1 MQQPTDIEL
10 RPQEKRKKGKLREY
24 SEALVTAVLIAFV
37 IRSFIVEPF
46 KIPSS
51 SMVPTLVI
59 GDHIFVNKF
68 IYGLR
73 IPLTKTRFFQ
83 FKTPERGDV
92 IVFLYPDDESK
103 DYIKRVVGLPGD
115 KLKFD
120 GTDVYVNG
128 EKMPHEPVVL
138 GKTDDKRVMKVVSGD
153 WGKKLP
159 YFPGWQNLEIFKEET
174 GKADHLVQYERDIYY
189 RPLGSFASI
198 SGGEVTVPEGKYF
211 AMGDNRDN
219 SADSREWGFVPM
231 ENLKGKAMFVWLSLD
246 SDFGWLRWKR
256 FGSWIN

>member
-1 MQQPTDIEL
+1 M
-10 RPQEKRKKGKLREY
+10 
-24 SEALVTAVLIAFV
+24 TAVLIAFV

-73 IPLTKTRFFQ
+73 IPLTKIRFFQ

-115 KLKFD
+115 KLRFE
-120 GTDVYVNG
+120 GTNVYVNG
-128 EKMPHEPVVL
+128 EKMPHETVVL
-138 GKTDDKRVMKVVSGD
+138 GKTDDKRVLKVVSGD

-159 YFPGWQNLEIFKEET
+159 YVPGWQNLEIFKEET
-174 GKADHLVQYERDIYY
+174 GKADHLVQYERDLYY
-189 RPLGSFASI
+189 RPLGSFA
-198 SGGEVTVPEGKYF
+198 GVHHGEITVPEGKYF
-211 AMGDNRDN
+211 VMGDNRDN
-219 SADSREWGFVPM
+219 SADSREWGFVPH

-246 SDFGWLRWKR
+246 NDHGWLRWKR
-256 FGSWIN
+256 FGSGIN